1 MQARPY
7 ETSHR
12 PFFVHRFIPV
22 MRCVPTIWFQQST
35 LFSGE
40 RQILLPS
47 LSPIQWLHWF
57 GVGFGLCIISPHAL
71 LERGHYPC
79 DFSES
84 WSTHDSFL
92 LHYASRTAFISSVHT
107 TTVTQTNTHTEYI
120 YTRLARAKRHRLGQ
134 GGSPTNCFPFCPVF
148 VVALVLVRLPACDV
162 TRCSTDPLY

>member
-1 MQARPY
+1 MNAQARPY

-22 MRCVPTIWFQQST
+22 MRCVPTIWFQQSI
-35 LFSGE
+35 LFSVE

-47 LSPIQWLHWF
+47 LSPIQWLRWF

-107 TTVTQTNTHTEYI
+107 TIVTQTNTHTQST
-120 YTRLARAKRHRLGQ
+120 YTHDSLELSDIVLGKAVVRR
-134 GGSPTNCFPFCPVF
+134 TAFRF
-148 VVALVLVRLPACDV
+148 VPCLW
-162 TRCSTDPLY
+162 